1 MQIETLSKKELVNL
15 VLKKHNDLMDRYTQE
30 HNEIGRHEGEFV
42 EEIEREKRE
51 RSARHERKEV
61 LEEKKKLLLYQ
72 AEMIQKRM
80 FEALL
85 QAETGETKEKLVKIE
100 RKLEEKYVNLKKTKN
115 QTRVEMFFDEIKKE
129 LRELPENDKISR
141 ALNLIEIK
149 FDGIIAS
156 ETELQSL
163 SSVKTDETTRES
175 RREIRG
181 IGERKQWLERRIDR
195 HKEALAHWENEQKN
209 EEG

>member
-1 MQIETLSKKELVNL
+1 MQIEMLSKKELVNL

-149 FDGIIAS
+149 FDGITAS

>member
-1 MQIETLSKKELVNL
+1 MQIEMLSKKELVNL